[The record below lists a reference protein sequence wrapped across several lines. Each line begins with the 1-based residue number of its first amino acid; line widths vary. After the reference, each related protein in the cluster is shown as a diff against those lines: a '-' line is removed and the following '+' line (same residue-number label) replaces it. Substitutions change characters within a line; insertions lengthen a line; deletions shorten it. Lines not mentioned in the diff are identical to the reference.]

1 VTTIRSLADIEAVEA
16 TPLKE
21 RLKHRSVF
29 EGIADTAARFPE
41 RPAIHFFL
49 EGDGFAQP
57 VSVSYAELIARIR
70 QLANLLID
78 LGVKE
83 GEVVSILLPNL
94 PHSHY
99 AIWGAEAVAV
109 ANPINPLLEPWQI
122 RDIMRAA
129 RTKVLITLG
138 EVSGSDIWQ
147 KVESIRTQ
155 VPSLEAIV
163 RVGGGGEERRR
174 IFGFDEATGG
184 QPQATLKRARVPK
197 PADVVSLFH
206 TGGTTGTPKL
216 ARHTHE
222 NEAFLCWALNFL
234 SGCTPQDV
242 LLCGL
247 PLFHVNGVFV
257 TGAAPFT
264 AGASV
269 VILTPRGFR
278 DPAVIR
284 NFFRIVE
291 RYGATFFSCVPTVL
305 AALLQVPIEDS
316 YLSSLRF
323 AICGAAPMPL
333 ELFREFERRTGIKI
347 LEGYGLTEGACVSSI
362 NPREGERV
370 VGSIGL
376 RVPYQDMRVVELDS
390 QGRWLRECG
399 ENEVGSILI
408 KGPNVFPGYVDER
421 HNQAIWAAEGWLNT
435 GDLGRRDSRGYFYIT
450 GRKKDLIIRGGHN
463 IDPAAIEGP
472 LHEHPAVALA
482 AAVGRPHP
490 YAGEVPVAYV
500 ELRPNANVTEE
511 ELLAHCRKRVG
522 ERAAIPKEIRIVERM
537 PLSAVGKIF
546 KPALRHDALR
556 RALEEDLSRLGEK
569 VGRAEVEV
577 GEDKLHGT
585 AARVRVEPGI
595 GVSRAWLHSE
605 LTQTFGRYAVHI
617 EIEVSKPRD
626 EVS

>member
-1 VTTIRSLADIEAVEA
+1 M
-16 TPLKE
+16 
-21 RLKHRSVF
+21 
-29 EGIADTAARFPE
+29 
-41 RPAIHFFL
+41 
-49 EGDGFAQP
+49 
-57 VSVSYAELIARIR
+57 SVSYAELIARIR
-70 QLANLLID
+70 QVANLLVD
-78 LGVKE
+78 LEVKE
-83 GEVVSILLPNL
+83 REVVSILLPNL

-109 ANPINPLLEPWQI
+109 ANPINPLLEPSEI

-129 RTKVLITLG
+129 QTKVLITLG

-147 KVESIRTQ
+147 KVESIRAQ

-163 RVGGGGEERRR
+163 RVGGGGDEKRR
-174 IFGFDEATGG
+174 IFGFDEATGS
-184 QPQATLKRARVPK
+184 QPEGALKRVRVPK

-222 NEAFLCWALNFL
+222 NEAFLCWVLNFL

-278 DPAVIR
+278 DQGVIR

-291 RYGATFFSCVPTVL
+291 RYRATFFSCVPTVL
-305 AALLQVPIEDS
+305 AALLQVPVGDS
-316 YLSSLRF
+316 DVSSLRY

-333 ELFREFERRTGIKI
+333 ELFREFERRTGMKI

-362 NPREGERV
+362 NPRDGERV

-399 ENEVGSILI
+399 ENEIGSILI

-421 HNQAIWAAEGWLNT
+421 HNQGIWAAEGWLNT
-435 GDLGRRDSRGYFYIT
+435 GDLGRRDARGYFYIT
-450 GRKKDLIIRGGHN
+450 GRRKDLIIRGGHN

-482 AAVGRPHP
+482 AAVGRPDP

-500 ELRPNANVTEE
+500 ELRVNASVTEE
-511 ELLAHCRKRVG
+511 ELLEHCRKRVG
-522 ERAAIPKEIRIVERM
+522 ERAAIPKEIRIVKRM

-546 KPALRHDALR
+546 KPALRQDALR
-556 RALEEDLSRLGEK
+556 RAIEEELSRLGEK
-569 VGRAEVEV
+569 VGRVELEVV
-577 GEDKLHGT
+577 EDKLHGT
-585 AARVRVEPGI
+585 AARVRVEPGS
-595 GVSRAWLHSE
+595 GAGRAWLESE
-605 LTQTFGRYAVHI
+605 LARTFGRYAVHI
-617 EIEVSKPRD
+617 EIEVREPEH